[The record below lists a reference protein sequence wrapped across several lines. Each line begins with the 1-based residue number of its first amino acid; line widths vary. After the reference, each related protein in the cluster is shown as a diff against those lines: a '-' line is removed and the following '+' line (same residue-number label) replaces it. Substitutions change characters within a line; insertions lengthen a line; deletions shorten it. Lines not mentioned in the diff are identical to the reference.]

1 MKKNL
6 TKVFLSVVSLALFLS
21 VAAAQDTVRIA
32 QGLAH
37 NSLNPAE
44 ATGLAD
50 ATVIRV
56 MFEGLV
62 GFDENFDLVPEL
74 ATSWDVNDDATVFTF
89 QLREGVT
96 FHDGT
101 TFDAHAA
108 KAYYD
113 WVLDPDSVGSRGR
126 NLLTDVVEVEAVEPY
141 ALRLT
146 LERPNGALLFNLAL
160 SQSRIA
166 SPTSLEEH
174 DSEVGRFPVGTGPF
188 RFVEWE
194 DGQRVVV
201 KAFDNYWGE
210 PAHVEGLEFMLVTNA
225 STRVAML
232 QSGEVDFVEDLPP
245 QLVDTIEAE
254 ANLDVVA
261 VESTFARILQLNTQ
275 QAPFDD
281 ARVRQAL
288 NYAVDTEQLI
298 NVVWRGF
305 ATPLTSV
312 MPEPVFGHV
321 PQEPYSYNPERAR
334 ELLAEAGY
342 ADGFTM
348 TVLTFTGDEFRTAG
362 QVLQQMFAEVGV
374 TLELNPTERGALVE
388 QIFLPFE
395 ENPTEAALVGAST
408 ATGDADRALTV
419 SFSRDSWPP
428 SANNWSFYDNPEVDA
443 LIRAGVETGD
453 PDTRL
458 DIYAEAQEIIWQ
470 DAPWVFLYSPNN
482 VAGQVSG
489 LTGVTYLPEKSI
501 DARFARFE

>member
-1 MKKNL
+1 MKN
-6 TKVFLSVVSLALFLS
+6 VNGAFLIAVSLTLFLS

-37 NSLNPAE
+37 SSLNPAE

-74 ATSWDVNDDATVFTF
+74 ATRWEVNDDATEFTF

-101 TFDAHAA
+101 PFDAQAA
-108 KAYYD
+108 KDYYD

-126 NLLTDVVEVEAVEPY
+126 NLLADVTAVEVVEPY
-141 ALRLT
+141 TLRIT

-166 SPTSLEEH
+166 SPASIEEH
-174 DSEVGRFPVGTGPF
+174 GNEVGRFPVGTGPF
-188 RFVEWE
+188 SFVDWE

-201 KAFDNYWGE
+201 EAFGDYWGE
-210 PAHVEGLEFMLVTNA
+210 TAHVERLEFMVVTNA
-225 STRVAML
+225 ATRVAML
-232 QSGEVDFVEDLPP
+232 QSGEADFVEDLPP
-245 QLVDTIEAE
+245 QLINVIEAE
-254 ANLDVVA
+254 ASLDVIA

-275 QAPFDD
+275 RAPFDD
-281 ARVRQAL
+281 VRVRQAL
-288 NYAVDTEQLI
+288 NYAVDTEQLV

-321 PQEPYSYNPERAR
+321 VQEPYSYNPERAR

-348 TVLTFTGDEFRTAG
+348 TVLTFTGDEYRSAG
-362 QVLQQMFAEVGV
+362 QVLQQMFSQVGV

-388 QIFLPFE
+388 QIFLPLE
-395 ENPTEAALVGAST
+395 ENPTEASLVGAST

-419 SFSRDSWPP
+419 SFSRSSWPP

-453 PDTRL
+453 PEMRL
-458 DIYAEAQEIIWQ
+458 DIYAEAQEIVWR

-482 VAGQVSG
+482 IAAQVAG